1 MGLLT
6 KLPMEAWTRSSL
18 RGGSSLRKVHRE
30 PETECK
36 LQVGMVEEMQN
47 RGAGRP
53 VMTWFLRFHR
63 APMSIFVQW
72 MRAHVRHGA

>member
-1 MGLLT
+1 
-6 KLPMEAWTRSSL
+6 
-18 RGGSSLRKVHRE
+18 
-30 PETECK
+30 
-36 LQVGMVEEMQN
+36 MQN

-72 MRAHVRHGA
+72 MRAHVRHGAWAEYGQRLVAQRYNQKGGTEGGCGPGLGIQGLEKQAERYH